1 MNCPR
6 CNSKQIRKNGFRRG
20 KQNHFCLDCGRQFV
34 DNPKKH
40 RGYSDD
46 IKKLCLK
53 MYVNGMGFRAIE
65 RVTDVHHTTIIN
77 WVKQIG
83 ELLPDSYEPDTT
95 PQVGE
100 LDELETFVGVK
111 KTKFGSGQQ

>member
-34 DNPKKH
+34 KNPKKH

-53 MYVNGMGFRAIE
+53 I
-65 RVTDVHHTTIIN
+65 
-77 WVKQIG
+77 KQKEQSIAG
-83 ELLPDSYEPDTT
+83 N
-95 PQVGE
+95 
-100 LDELETFVGVK
+100 
-111 KTKFGSGQQ
+111 